1 MALSYDPVHWT
12 PHKRLYDRILIA
24 FIGVYLLCFIGLQS
38 IFHPDCTLETTVIRA
53 TGTLGFFMLHLILII
68 GPLCRLDRRF
78 LPLLYNRRHFGV
90 AMFLVALSHGVFNL
104 FQFHAMGNVDP
115 MVSLFTSNTQ
125 YGSLARFPFQALG
138 FFALLILFLMA
149 ATSHDFWMKN
159 LGPRVWKSLHMG
171 VYFAYALLVMH
182 VMLGVIQ
189 LEKSPVLIGMVGLG
203 MFVVIGLHVAAAIKQ
218 SKIDAAS
225 ERNIAIEAGQAV
237 PEGFVYACEWAEI
250 ANNKAKMLLIGKENI
265 ALFRYEDK
273 ISAVHNVCKHQNGPL
288 SEGRIIDGCITCPW
302 HGYQYLPENG
312 QSPPPFT
319 EKLSTYDVFVKG
331 TSVYVHPSPYP
342 EGTQRIPAEIS
353 MVS

>member
-149 ATSHDFWMKN
+149 ATSHDFWLKN

-171 VYFAYALLVMH
+171 VYFAYCLLVMH